1 VLLRNTLIFLVVLF
15 LALFIWLLAGIKLD
29 TLKVADFN
37 VDGLYIK
44 LDKKLTLKAD
54 HVTIPKSKAD
64 PSFDSVHDTFE
75 RIKYVLTF
83 FDYIE
88 LKKLAFDNNILSI
101 IFSHDILWI
110 DSQDYRISGN
120 ISREGTVLKS
130 TVPIFTIKEHNLT
143 MSGKI
148 TYDLDEDILTT
159 EGQFLFNDITGVFN
173 AKKEKDEINFTLNSN
188 TFTDLRPVISKFELE
203 EAVRSWIVEKVEA
216 KSYKLLSLSGKGSLK
231 NEQFKMDLGALK
243 GEALFSETKIHF
255 KENLEPVL
263 VPSFILTYKNGGL
276 YFDLRAPTY
285 ENISLKGSE
294 VSILNLLNP
303 DTNLKLKIRTN
314 TRFDSKI
321 QNLLKAYDLII
332 PLNQT
337 RGKVTA
343 LFMADLSLKNQYKDF
358 YVNVDFDKGDIW
370 LEKIKLSIEKGNLQ
384 YKNGV
389 INLKNIYLKDTLYEG
404 NINGNIY
411 LDKKKAELVF
421 DAKSIE
427 LGDMEKRFFVLKD
440 LTLPFELS
448 FGDNIEIDIPKLHI
462 KLTSDH
468 NETHIFLTD
477 INKIKPYL
485 PDPGPIE
492 QGGNV
497 DIETKDFKTF
507 TFKGM
512 LKRTSCFL
520 YEKEDQCRSRVPFEG
535 KVTPTDLDFY
545 AFSKRFYYNQASS
558 RVKITNLNI
567 DLEAFLT
574 STKKKTKSDDRK
586 KKSKVKQGKPFIILG
601 KKSHLRYG
609 EYSLITDSYDIEI
622 KPNGDIKAI
631 GSSSND
637 IIKFSRKR
645 DIFSIQA
652 LRIKDKALHPLI
664 NFKGLKDG
672 RYTLKSSG
680 NPEKTMNGKIIV
692 EGGVMKDFKA
702 YNNTL
707 AFINTIPALASL
719 QNPGYSTNGFTIEK
733 GVAEYSM
740 IRRDKIV
747 FDSIYIK
754 GTSATIAGTG
764 EIDLTKKTINLN
776 LVIQTA
782 RELGKVVGNLPLVG
796 YILMGEDKSMTI
808 GLQITGTLDDP
819 QVKTSAGQEL
829 LTLPLQIL
837 KRALE
842 SPSHII
848 NKPE

>member
-1 VLLRNTLIFLVVLF
+1 M
-15 LALFIWLLAGIKLD
+15 
-29 TLKVADFN
+29 
-37 VDGLYIK
+37 
-44 LDKKLTLKAD
+44 KAD
-54 HVTIPKSKAD
+54 NVTIPKSKEE
-64 PSFDSVHDTFE
+64 PSFHSVHDTFE

-88 LKKLAFDNNILSI
+88 LKKLIFDNKTFSI

-173 AKKEKDEINFTLNSN
+173 VKKEKDEINFTLNSN
-188 TFTDLRPVISKFELE
+188 TFTDLRPIISKFELE
-203 EAVRSWIVEKVEA
+203 EAVRSWVVDKVEA

-231 NEQFKMDLGALK
+231 NEQFKMDLDALK

-263 VPSFILTYKNGGL
+263 APSFILTYKNGGL
-276 YFDLRAPTY
+276 YFDLKAPTY

-411 LDKKKAELVF
+411 LDKKKADLVF

-427 LGDMEKRFFVLKD
+427 LGDVEKRFFVLKD
-440 LTLPFELS
+440 LALPIELS

-462 KLTSDH
+462 KLASDH

-507 TFKGM
+507 TFQGM

-558 RVKITNLNI
+558 RVKIRNLNI

-574 STKKKTKSDDRK
+574 STKKKTKRDDRK
-586 KKSKVKQGKPFIILG
+586 KKSKVKQGKPLIILG

-733 GVAEYSM
+733 GVAEYRM

-764 EIDLTKKTINLN
+764 EIDLQKKTINLN
-776 LVIQTA
+776 LAIQSA
-782 RELGKVVGNLPLVG
+782 RELGKVVGSLPLVG
-796 YILMGEDKSMTI
+796 YILMGEDKSMTF

-819 QVKTSAGQEL
+819 KVKTSAGEDI
-829 LTLPLQIL
+829 TYI
-837 KRALE
+837 AFTDT
-842 SPSHII
+842 
-848 NKPE
+848 

>member
-1 VLLRNTLIFLVVLF
+1 MSLS
-15 LALFIWLLAGIKLD
+15 
-29 TLKVADFN
+29 LKVKQTLLFN
-37 VDGLYIK
+37 
-44 LDKKLTLKAD
+44 
-54 HVTIPKSKAD
+54 
-64 PSFDSVHDTFE
+64 SVHDTFE

-88 LKKLAFDNNILSI
+88 LKKLIFDNKTFSI

-120 ISREGTVLKS
+120 ISREGTILKS

-159 EGQFLFNDITGVFN
+159 EGQFLFNDITGIFN
-173 AKKEKDEINFTLNSN
+173 VQKEKDEINFALNSN
-188 TFTDLRPVISKFELE
+188 TFTDLRPIISKFELE
-203 EAVRSWIVEKVEA
+203 EAVRSWVVDKVEA

-231 NEQFKMDLGALK
+231 NEQFKMDLDALK

-263 VPSFILTYKNGGL
+263 APSFILTYKNGGL
-276 YFDLRAPTY
+276 YFDLKAPTY

-321 QNLLKAYDLII
+321 QNLLKAYDLIM

-337 RGKVTA
+337 SGKVTV

-358 YVNVDFDKGDIW
+358 FVNVDFDKGDIW

-389 INLKNIYLKDTLYEG
+389 INLKNVYLKDTLYEG
-404 NINGNIY
+404 NLNGYID
-411 LDKKKAELVF
+411 LDKKKADLVF

-427 LGDMEKRFFVLKD
+427 LGDVEKRFFILKD
-440 LTLPFELS
+440 LALPIELS

-462 KLTSDH
+462 KLASDH

-507 TFKGM
+507 TFQGM

-558 RVKITNLNI
+558 RVKIRNLNI
-567 DLEAFLT
+567 DLEAFLKT
-574 STKKKTKSDDRK
+574 TNKTNQEKTKNK
-586 KKSKVKQGKPFIILG
+586 GKEIQGKSLIILG
-601 KKSHLRYG
+601 KKSNLRYG

-622 KPNGDIKAI
+622 KPNGNIKAI
-631 GSSSND
+631 GSSSED
-637 IIKFSRKR
+637 IIKFSKKERYFFYTGITYKR
-645 DIFSIQA
+645 
-652 LRIKDKALHPLI
+652 
-664 NFKGLKDG
+664 
-672 RYTLKSSG
+672 
-680 NPEKTMNGKIIV
+680 
-692 EGGVMKDFKA
+692 
-702 YNNTL
+702 
-707 AFINTIPALASL
+707 
-719 QNPGYSTNGFTIEK
+719 
-733 GVAEYSM
+733 
-740 IRRDKIV
+740 
-747 FDSIYIK
+747 
-754 GTSATIAGTG
+754 
-764 EIDLTKKTINLN
+764 
-776 LVIQTA
+776 
-782 RELGKVVGNLPLVG
+782 
-796 YILMGEDKSMTI
+796 
-808 GLQITGTLDDP
+808 
-819 QVKTSAGQEL
+819 
-829 LTLPLQIL
+829 
-837 KRALE
+837 
-842 SPSHII
+842 
-848 NKPE
+848 

>member
-1 VLLRNTLIFLVVLF
+1 
-15 LALFIWLLAGIKLD
+15 LAGIKLD
-29 TLKVADFN
+29 TFKVADFN

-54 HVTIPKSKAD
+54 NVIIPKRKAE
-64 PSFDSVHDTFE
+64 PSLNSVHDTFE

-88 LKKLAFDNNILSI
+88 LKKLEFDNNTLSI

-120 ISREGTVLKS
+120 ISREGTILKS

-173 AKKEKDEINFTLNSN
+173 LQKEKDEINFTLNSN
-188 TFTDLRPVISKFELE
+188 TFTDLRPIISKFELE
-203 EAVRSWIVEKVEA
+203 EAVRSWVVDKVEA

-231 NEQFKMDLGALK
+231 NEQFQMDFDALK

-263 VPSFILTYKNGGL
+263 APSFILTYKNGGL
-276 YFDLRAPTY
+276 YFDLKAPTY
-285 ENISLKGSE
+285 EKISLKGSE

-321 QNLLKAYDLII
+321 QNLLKAYDLIL

-337 RGKVTA
+337 SGTVTA
-343 LFMADLSLKNQYKDF
+343 LFMADLSLKNQYQDF
-358 YVNVDFDKGDIW
+358 FVNVDFDKGDIW

-384 YKNGV
+384 YKMGL
-389 INLKNIYLKDTLYEG
+389 ITLKNVYLKDILYEG
-404 NINGNIY
+404 V
-411 LDKKKAELVF
+411 LDGKIDLKEEKANLIF
-421 DAKSIE
+421 DAKTIK
-427 LGDMEKRFFVLKD
+427 LGDEKKKFFVLENQ
-440 LTLPFELS
+440 TLPFQLAYGEH
-448 FGDNIEIDIPKLHI
+448 IEVVIPKLYAR
-462 KLTSDH
+462 LTHDT
-468 NETHIFLTD
+468 NETVISLTD
-477 INKIKPYL
+477 LNKIKPYL

-492 QGGNV
+492 QGGHV
-497 DIETKDFKTF
+497 DIKTKDFETY

-512 LKRTSCFL
+512 LKRTSCVL
-520 YEKEDQCRSRVPFEG
+520 YEKEDQCKTRVPFYG
-535 KVTPTDLDFY
+535 KASVKGMDFY
-545 AFSKRFYYNQASS
+545 AFNKRLYYSNAKSLI
-558 RVKITNLNI
+558 KLHNLNI
-567 DLEAFLT
+567 DLDKLL
-574 STKKKTKSDDRK
+574 KRKDKTQTGQDEDLL
-586 KKSKVKQGKPFIILG
+586 ILG
-601 KKSHLRYG
+601 KKSNVRYK
-609 EYSLITDSYDIEI
+609 EYSLLMDSYDMDI
-622 KPNGDIKAI
+622 KSNGNIKAI
-631 GSSSND
+631 GSSGGD
-637 IIKFSRKR
+637 IIKYSKDK
-645 DIFSIQA
+645 DIFSVQA
-652 LRIKDKALHPLI
+652 FRIKDKVLHPLI
-664 NFKGLKDG
+664 NFEGLHEG
-672 RYTLKSSG
+672 RYTLKLSG
-680 NPEKTMNGKIIV
+680 NLEGVMKGEVIV

-707 AFINTIPALASL
+707 ALINTIPALASL
-719 QNPGYSTNGFTIEK
+719 RNPGYSVKGFTIEE
-733 GVAEYSM
+733 GVVEYRM
-740 IRRDKIV
+740 IKQDKII

-764 EIDLTKKTINLN
+764 EIDLNKKTINLN
-776 LVIQTA
+776 LAIQTA

-796 YILMGEDKSMTI
+796 YILMGKDKSMTF

-819 QVKTSAGQEL
+819 QVKTSAGEEI

-842 SPSHII
+842 SPGHII
-848 NKPE
+848 NTSE